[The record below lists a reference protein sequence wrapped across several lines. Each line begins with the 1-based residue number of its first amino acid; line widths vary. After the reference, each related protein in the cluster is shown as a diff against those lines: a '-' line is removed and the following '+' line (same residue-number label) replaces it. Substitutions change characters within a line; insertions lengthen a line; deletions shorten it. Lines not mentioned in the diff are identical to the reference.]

1 MGEGKSYGIWLVV
14 GRVSHVAV
22 GEVQLRRLKRWWT
35 LWSTFTRDPVNTL
48 ISLKFKLTW
57 QFVLFTWR
65 FHCPVN
71 IEQLF
76 LIMRWCFWWWK
87 EQWSSYWRYLFWKDF
102 LKIQVHL
109 FFGCLGICIY
119 CIDSVTNVTFYL
131 KSDSH
136 LPKNIVLFSSL
147 KAL

>member
-1 MGEGKSYGIWLVV
+1 MVGCGEGKSYSCGRESVEETEGVV
-14 GRVSHVAV
+14 KTMEYIYKRPRVNA
-22 GEVQLRRLKRWWT
+22 
-35 LWSTFTRDPVNTL
+35 L
-48 ISLKFKLTW
+48 ISLKIKLAW
-57 QFVLFTWR
+57 HFVLFTWR

-87 EQWSSYWRYLFWKDF
+87 GQWSSYWRYLFWKDF

-131 KSDSH
+131 TLDSH